1 MRQKAR
7 YLIGIA
13 LITTVSLT
21 ACKPADQDPRV
32 NAPIVR
38 TMSVSE
44 AKAGS
49 ESFTGVVAARV
60 QSNLGFRVPGKIT
73 ERLVDTGQK
82 VKAGQPLMRLDRNDL
97 ALAVTAREEAVAAAR
112 ANAIQAIAD
121 EKRFKALSELSAASQ
136 QTYEQAKAAADG
148 ARAQLAAAE
157 AQAQIAKNEGDY
169 SVLVAD
175 ADGTIVETLGEPG
188 QVVTAGQTVVKL
200 AHAGPREASVELPE
214 TVRPALNST
223 AEASLYGG
231 NKRETIHLR
240 QLSDA
245 ANVETRTFE
254 ARFVLDGDTAQAP
267 LGATIT
273 VYLPVNAL
281 AKTVEVPLGA
291 MTDEGKGPGVWV
303 VTRESAVSFH
313 PVEIASLTE
322 ETAVL
327 KSGVS
332 SEDKIVTLGANL
344 LHEGEK
350 VRSADQKGSP

>member
-1 MRQKAR
+1 
-7 YLIGIA
+7 
-13 LITTVSLT
+13 
-21 ACKPADQDPRV
+21 
-32 NAPIVR
+32 
-38 TMSVSE
+38 
-44 AKAGS
+44 
-49 ESFTGVVAARV
+49 
-60 QSNLGFRVPGKIT
+60 
-73 ERLVDTGQK
+73 
-82 VKAGQPLMRLDRNDL
+82 MRLDRNDL

-112 ANAIQAIAD
+112 ANAVQALAD

-148 ARAQLAAAE
+148 TRAQLAAAE

-231 NKRETIHLR
+231 SKRETIHLR

-281 AKTVEVPLGA
+281 PKTVEVPLGA

-303 VTRESAVSFH
+303 VNSESAVSFH
-313 PVEIASLTE
+313 PVEIASLSE

-327 KSGVS
+327 KGGVS
-332 SEDKIVTLGANL
+332 SEDKIVALGAHL